1 MDTPIRHP
9 AFRLAL
15 HYVGL
20 AGAWIILSDRALEV
34 FTTDPLLLTRL
45 QTAKGWAFVVC
56 TGLFLYLFGRREFAK
71 IEQRDALVRS
81 TEASLRLRGAALHAA
96 ANAIAIADA
105 AGRVVWVNT
114 AFTHLTGYAAEEAI
128 GRPLHD
134 QGATGQAA
142 AFDRTLQEIALS
154 GCPWHGEITASRK
167 DGTQYTEE
175 QTVTPV
181 RDDTGAISYLIA
193 IKQDVTARHQA
204 EAALAAERNLLR
216 TLIDNLPDYIFIKDP
231 QSRFVMVNC
240 AQANLLGV
248 RSPDE
253 AVGRTDHD
261 YFPDALAA
269 QYRADEERVIRTGVP
284 LLNHEERG
292 PSQTSDEPEWHLTT
306 KVPLRDGRG
315 DVIGT
320 VGISRNITQLKR
332 TEDALIGRT
341 RQLEAIRAVS
351 AEITRELDPTRL
363 LDLIMQ
369 RAAELVGAL
378 SGTLYLWDAETQT
391 LVSRSWLSP
400 GLAKGTR
407 VRRLGEGVAGTVAAR
422 REGMIVNDYRASS
435 FATPETLRRAGVTA
449 VIGEPLLYR
458 ERLAGVIA
466 LDNEGS
472 GKRFTREDGEVLAL
486 FATQAAIAV
495 ENARLF
501 GELNR
506 SYANLQLA
514 QEELVRAEKLRA
526 LGQMAAGIAHDLNN
540 TLAAVLGQVEL
551 LQSLTTDPELLDSLD
566 ILEVAATDGA
576 QVVRRLQGFARQQP
590 AGALAPCDL
599 AHAVAEALEITRPHW
614 RDDAQRQGRPI
625 EITTALDGL
634 PPILGRVS
642 EIREALTNLILNA
655 VDAMPEGG
663 ALRFAGRV
671 IEASHDPSVEL
682 PLDNGAASAPLPHR
696 SPTQRPDQATQL
708 VELTV
713 TDTGVGMTDDVRR
726 QAFEPFF
733 TTKGGRGTG
742 LGLAM
747 VYGIMER
754 HGGGID
760 AASTPGNGTT
770 FRLRFQTVPEHLP
783 PAPARAPDR
792 RPSRRVLVID
802 DDPRVR
808 STLVSLLRAAGHQIT
823 EAGGGR
829 EGLAR
834 FTEDSADLVLTDL
847 SMPEVNGWDVAAAVK
862 ARVPTCPV
870 ILLTGWAD
878 HHTDETAGPGAV
890 DRVLHKPVRL
900 QELLQVIA
908 ELTPVRRG
916 SGDPERDSAGPPGR
930 G

>member
-1 MDTPIRHP
+1 V
-9 AFRLAL
+9 LA
-15 HYVGL
+15 
-20 AGAWIILSDRALEV
+20 AL
-34 FTTDPLLLTRL
+34 TSDPLLLTRL
-45 QTAKGWAFVVC
+45 QTAKSWAFVAG
-56 TGLFLYLFGRREFAK
+56 TGLFLYFFVRRELAK
-71 IEQRDALVRS
+71 IEHRDTLVRS
-81 TEASLRLRGAALHAA
+81 TEASLRLHDAALHAA

-105 AGRVVWVNT
+105 AGRVIWVNS
-114 AFTHLTGYAAEEAI
+114 AFTHLTGYAAEDAV
-128 GRPLHD
+128 GRPLHH
-134 QGATGQAA
+134 QSATGQDA
-142 AFDRTLQEIALS
+142 AFDRILHEVALS
-154 GCPWHGEITASRK
+154 GRPWHGEIAASRK
-167 DGTQYTEE
+167 DGAPYTEE
-175 QTVTPV
+175 QTITPV
-181 RDDTGAISYLIA
+181 RDDTGAISHLIA
-193 IKQDVTARHQA
+193 IKQDVTARNQA

-216 TLIDNLPDYIFIKDP
+216 TLIDNLPDYIFIKDA
-231 QSRFVMVNC
+231 QSRFVMVNR
-240 AQANLLGV
+240 AQAGLLGV
-248 RSPDE
+248 RLPGE
-253 AVGRTDHD
+253 AVGKTDQD
-261 YFPDALAA
+261 FFPAALAA
-269 QYRADEERVIRTGVP
+269 QYRTDEERVIRSGEP
-284 LLNHEERG
+284 LLHHEERG
-292 PSQTSDEPEWHLTT
+292 PSRAGGEPEWHLTT

-315 DVIGT
+315 GIVGV
-320 VGISRNITQLKR
+320 VGISRNISQLKR

-341 RQLEAIRAVS
+341 RQLEAIRTVS
-351 AEITRELDPTRL
+351 TEITHELDPTRL
-363 LDLIMQ
+363 LDLITQ

-378 SGTLYLWDAETQT
+378 SGTLYLWDAEKQT

-400 GLAKGTR
+400 GSSTGTR

-422 REGMIVNDYRASS
+422 RQGMIVNDYRASP
-435 FATPETLRRAGVTA
+435 FATPESLYRAGVTA

-472 GKRFTREDGEVLAL
+472 GKCFTREDGEVLAL

-501 GELNR
+501 GELTR

-551 LQSLTTDPELLDSLD
+551 LQSLTTNPEVLESLGT
-566 ILEVAATDGA
+566 LEVAATDGA

-599 AHAVAEALEITRPHW
+599 ARAVAEALEITRPHW

-625 EITTALDGL
+625 EIQTALDGL

-663 ALRFAGRV
+663 TLRVAGRV
-671 IEASHDPSVEL
+671 IEPSKDHSAESAMGEIDP
-682 PLDNGAASAPLPHR
+682 
-696 SPTQRPDQATQL
+696 ATQL

-713 TDTGVGMTDDVRR
+713 IDTGVGMTDDVRR
-726 QAFEPFF
+726 QVFEPFF

-742 LGLAM
+742 LGLSM

-754 HGGGID
+754 HGGGIEV
-760 AASTPGNGTT
+760 ASAPGHGTT
-770 FRLRFQTVPEHLP
+770 FTLRFQTVPEHLP
-783 PAPARAPDR
+783 AAPAPSPAR
-792 RPSRRVLVID
+792 RPSRRLLVID

-808 STLVSLLRAAGHQIT
+808 NTLVSLLRAAGHQIT
-823 EAGGGR
+823 EAASGG

-834 FTEDSADLVLTDL
+834 FAEESAELVLTDL

-870 ILLTGWAD
+870 VLLTGWAD
-878 HHTDETAGPGAV
+878 QHTDETAGSGLV

-900 QELLQVIA
+900 QELLQAIA
-908 ELTPVRRG
+908 ELTPVRKA
-916 SGDPERDSAGPPGR
+916 SGDPARDSTGPPGR

>member
-1 MDTPIRHP
+1 MDRVPCVVAPRPMRTPTLHP
-9 AFRLAL
+9 ALRLTLWYILA
-15 HYVGL
+15 
-20 AGAWIILSDRALEV
+20 AGAWIILSDRVLAAL
-34 FTTDPLLLTRL
+34 TSDPLLLTRL
-45 QTAKGWAFVVC
+45 QTAKGWAFVAS
-56 TGLFLYLFGRREFAK
+56 TGLFLYLFVRRELAK
-71 IEQRDALVRS
+71 IEHRDALVRS
-81 TEASLRLRGAALHAA
+81 TEAALRLHGAALHAA

-105 AGRVVWVNT
+105 AGRVIWVNS
-114 AFTHLTGYAAEEAI
+114 AVTHLTGYAAEEAV
-128 GRPLHD
+128 GRPLHH
-134 QGATGQAA
+134 QGMTGRDA
-142 AFDRTLQEIALS
+142 AFDRILQEIALS
-154 GCPWHGEITASRK
+154 GSPWHGEIAASRK
-167 DGTQYTEE
+167 DGTPYTEE
-175 QTVTPV
+175 QTITPV
-181 RDDTGAISYLIA
+181 RDHTGAISHLIA
-193 IKQDVTARHQA
+193 IKQDVTARNQA

-216 TLIDNLPDYIFIKDP
+216 TLIDNLPDYIFIKDA
-231 QSRFVMVNC
+231 QSRFVMVNR
-240 AQANLLGV
+240 AQAGLLGV
-248 RSPDE
+248 RSPDV
-253 AVGRTDHD
+253 AVGKTDQD
-261 YFPDALAA
+261 FLPAALAA
-269 QYRADEERVIRTGVP
+269 LYRTDEERVIRSGEP
-284 LLNHEERG
+284 LLHHAERG
-292 PSQTSDEPEWHLTT
+292 PSRAGDEPEWHLTT

-315 DVIGT
+315 GIVGV

-332 TEDALIGRT
+332 TEDTLIGRT
-341 RQLEAIRAVS
+341 RQLEAIRTVS

-363 LDLIMQ
+363 LDLITQ

-378 SGTLYLWDAETQT
+378 SGTLYLWDAEQQA

-400 GLAKGTR
+400 GLSEGAR

-422 REGMIVNDYRASS
+422 RQGMIVNDYRASP
-435 FATPETLRRAGVTA
+435 FATPESLHRAGVTA

-472 GKRFTREDGEVLAL
+472 GKRFTREDGEALAL

-551 LQSLTTDPELLDSLD
+551 LQSLTTDPEVLESLG

-599 AHAVAEALEITRPHW
+599 ARAVAEALEITRPHW

-625 EITTALDGL
+625 EIKTALDGL
-634 PPILGRVS
+634 PPVLGRVS

-663 ALRFAGRV
+663 TLRFAGRV
-671 IEASHDPSVEL
+671 IEPTRGQSVASSMGEI
-682 PLDNGAASAPLPHR
+682 
-696 SPTQRPDQATQL
+696 DQATQL

-713 TDTGVGMTDDVRR
+713 TDTGVGMPDDVRH

-742 LGLAM
+742 LGLSM

-754 HGGGID
+754 HGGEIE
-760 AASTPGNGTT
+760 AASTPGHGTT
-770 FRLRFQTVPEHLP
+770 FTLRFQTVPEHLP
-783 PAPARAPDR
+783 TEPARLPDR

-808 STLVSLLRAAGHQIT
+808 RTLVSLLRAAGHQIT
-823 EAGGGR
+823 EAASGG

-834 FTEDSADLVLTDL
+834 FAEESAELVLTDL

-870 ILLTGWAD
+870 VLLTGWAD
-878 HHTDETAGPGAV
+878 QHTEETAGPGLV

-908 ELTPVRRG
+908 ELTPVKKAG
-916 SGDPERDSAGPPGR
+916 GDPARDSTGPPGR

>member
-1 MDTPIRHP
+1 MNTPTRHP

-15 HYVGL
+15 LYALL
-20 AGAWIILSDRALEV
+20 AGAWIILSDRMLAAL
-34 FTTDPLLLTRL
+34 TSDPLLLTRL
-45 QTAKGWAFVVC
+45 QTAKGWAFVVG
-56 TGLFLYLFGRREFAK
+56 TGLFLYLFVRRELAK
-71 IEQRDALVRS
+71 IEHRDALVRS
-81 TEASLRLRGAALHAA
+81 TEASLQLHGAALHAA

-105 AGRVVWVNT
+105 AGRVIWVNS
-114 AFTHLTGYAAEEAI
+114 AFTHLTGYAAEEAV
-128 GRPLHD
+128 GQPLYH
-134 QGATGQAA
+134 QGVTGQDGT
-142 AFDRTLQEIALS
+142 FDRILHEIALS
-154 GCPWHGEITASRK
+154 GCPWHGEIAASRK
-167 DGTQYTEE
+167 DGTPYTEE
-175 QTVTPV
+175 QTITPV
-181 RDDTGAISYLIA
+181 RDDTGAINHLIA
-193 IKQDVTARHQA
+193 IKQDVTARIQG

-216 TLIDNLPDYIFIKDP
+216 TLIDNLPDYIFIKDT
-231 QSRFVMVNC
+231 QSRFVMVNL
-240 AQANLLGV
+240 AQAGLLGV
-248 RSPDE
+248 RSPEE
-253 AVGRTDHD
+253 AVGKTDQD
-261 YFPDALAA
+261 FLPAALAA
-269 QYRADEERVIRTGVP
+269 QYRTDEERVIRTGEP
-284 LLNHEERG
+284 LLHHEERG
-292 PSQTSDEPEWHLTT
+292 PSRAVGEPEWHLTT
-306 KVPLRDGRG
+306 KVSLRDGRG
-315 DVIGT
+315 GIVGV

-332 TEDALIGRT
+332 TEDTLIGRT
-341 RQLEAIRAVS
+341 RQLESIRTVS

-363 LDLIMQ
+363 LDLITQ

-378 SGTLYLWDAETQT
+378 SGTLYLWDADTQA
-391 LVSRSWLSP
+391 LVSHSWLSP
-400 GLAKGTR
+400 GLSKGRR

-422 REGMIVNDYRASS
+422 RQGMIVNDYRASP
-435 FATPETLRRAGVTA
+435 FATPESLRRAGVTA

-458 ERLAGVIA
+458 ERLVGVIA

-506 SYANLQLA
+506 SYADLQRA
-514 QEELVRAEKLRA
+514 QEELVRSEKLRA

-551 LQSLTTDPELLDSLD
+551 VQSRTTDPEVLESLG

-599 AHAVAEALEITRPHW
+599 ARAVAEALEITRPHW

-625 EITTALDGL
+625 EIKAALDGL

-671 IEASHDPSVEL
+671 IEPSRGQSVESSM
-682 PLDNGAASAPLPHR
+682 GEGEERMPLPSQSTTR
-696 SPTQRPDQATQL
+696 RIDQAIQM

-742 LGLAM
+742 LGLSM

-754 HGGGID
+754 QGGGIE
-760 AASTPGNGTT
+760 AVSAPGHGTT
-770 FRLRFQTVPEHLP
+770 FTLRFQTVPEHLP
-783 PAPARAPDR
+783 TAPAGPPDR

-808 STLVSLLRAAGHQIT
+808 RTLVSLLRAAGHQIT
-823 EAGGGR
+823 EAAGGG

-834 FTEDSADLVLTDL
+834 FAEESAELVLTDL

-870 ILLTGWAD
+870 VLLTGWAD
-878 HHTDETAGPGAV
+878 QHTDETAGPGLV

-908 ELTPVRRG
+908 ELTPVKKA
-916 SGDPERDSAGPPGR
+916 SGDPARDSTGPPGR

>member
-1 MDTPIRHP
+1 
-9 AFRLAL
+9 
-15 HYVGL
+15 V
-20 AGAWIILSDRALEV
+20 
-34 FTTDPLLLTRL
+34 
-45 QTAKGWAFVVC
+45 
-56 TGLFLYLFGRREFAK
+56 
-71 IEQRDALVRS
+71 
-81 TEASLRLRGAALHAA
+81 
-96 ANAIAIADA
+96 
-105 AGRVVWVNT
+105 
-114 AFTHLTGYAAEEAI
+114 
-128 GRPLHD
+128 
-134 QGATGQAA
+134 TGQDV
-142 AFDRTLQEIALS
+142 AFDRILQEIALS
-154 GCPWHGEITASRK
+154 GCPWHGEIAASRK
-167 DGTQYTEE
+167 DGTPYTEE
-175 QTVTPV
+175 QTITPV
-181 RDDTGAISYLIA
+181 RDDTGAISHLIA
-193 IKQDVTARHQA
+193 IKQDVTARNQA

-216 TLIDNLPDYIFIKDP
+216 TLIDNLPDYIFIKDA
-231 QSRFVMVNC
+231 QSRFVMVNR
-240 AQANLLGV
+240 AQVGLLGV
-248 RSPDE
+248 RSPDD
-253 AVGRTDHD
+253 AVGKTDQD
-261 YFPDALAA
+261 FLPAMLAA
-269 QYRADEERVIRTGVP
+269 QYRTDEERVIRSGEP

-292 PSQTSDEPEWHLTT
+292 PSRAGGEPEWHLTT

-315 DVIGT
+315 GIVGV

-332 TEDALIGRT
+332 TEDTLIGRT
-341 RQLEAIRAVS
+341 RQLESIRTVS

-363 LDLIMQ
+363 LDLITQ
-369 RAAELVGAL
+369 RAAELVGAP
-378 SGTLYLWDAETQT
+378 SGTLYLWDADKQA
-391 LVSRSWLSP
+391 LVSHSWLSP
-400 GLAKGTR
+400 GVSTGTR
-407 VRRLGEGVAGTVAAR
+407 IRRLGEGVAGTVAAR
-422 REGMIVNDYRASS
+422 RQGMIVNDYRASP
-435 FATPETLRRAGVTA
+435 FATPESLQRAGVTA

-472 GKRFTREDGEVLAL
+472 GKRFTRDDGEVLAL

-501 GELNR
+501 GELTR

-551 LQSLTTDPELLDSLD
+551 LQSLTTDPEVLESLG

-599 AHAVAEALEITRPHW
+599 ARAVAEALEITRPHW

-625 EITTALDGL
+625 EIKTALDGL

-671 IEASHDPSVEL
+671 IEPSRGQSIESSM
-682 PLDNGAASAPLPHR
+682 GEI
-696 SPTQRPDQATQL
+696 DQATQL

-713 TDTGVGMTDDVRR
+713 TDTGVGMTDDVRH
-726 QAFEPFF
+726 QVFEPFF

-742 LGLAM
+742 LGLSM

-754 HGGGID
+754 HGGGIK
-760 AASTPGNGTT
+760 AASAPGHGTT
-770 FRLRFQTVPEHLP
+770 FTLRFQTVPEHLP
-783 PAPARAPDR
+783 TEPARLPDR

-808 STLVSLLRAAGHQIT
+808 RTLVSLLRAAGHQIT
-823 EAGGGR
+823 EAGGGG

-834 FTEDSADLVLTDL
+834 FTEESAELVLTDL

-870 ILLTGWAD
+870 VLLTGWAD
-878 HHTDETAGPGAV
+878 QHTDQTAGSGVV

-908 ELTPVRRG
+908 ELTPVKKAG
-916 SGDPERDSAGPPGR
+916 GDPARDSTGPPGR